1 MTRRQGVVTVAV
13 LAVLAV
19 ALVAMVVALVRAGAG
34 GGAGTV
40 AGETHDPAAEP
51 ASSPAEDP
59 VGLLESAGVNV
70 VAGPPLPAAPEE
82 WGDYRRVAQWAR
94 SAHVDADPVDASGPE
109 GSAFPATSSDCGQKT
124 YLVTFRSAPAGG
136 EVEAQLVDASEA
148 VLASEEHDSGWTLGT
163 NCATPRFAPSSSGGA
178 GPVGVDYTVTEYRRV
193 TTPEADEAPA
203 PSSAAG
209 PTFVECLFGT
219 PGPARFS
226 DGSIRNHRPCTQSPE
241 AQRSLKAER
250 VCGGLYGWREV
261 SAQEYRDLCG
271 GTPPTD
277 AGPPDREPPA
287 RQPSDRRPSAP
298 AAEPPAPETEPAGP
312 STTRASTTAPT
323 SAAQA
328 TTSAAAAPAA
338 GTGTPR

>member
-1 MTRRQGVVTVAV
+1 
-13 LAVLAV
+13 
-19 ALVAMVVALVRAGAG
+19 
-34 GGAGTV
+34 
-40 AGETHDPAAEP
+40 
-51 ASSPAEDP
+51 
-59 VGLLESAGVNV
+59 
-70 VAGPPLPAAPEE
+70 
-82 WGDYRRVAQWAR
+82 
-94 SAHVDADPVDASGPE
+94 
-109 GSAFPATSSDCGQKT
+109 
-124 YLVTFRSAPAGG
+124 
-136 EVEAQLVDASEA
+136 
-148 VLASEEHDSGWTLGT
+148 

-277 AGPPDREPPA
+277 AARPTASRLPGSRPTGDPPRRLRSPPRRKPSPRGPRPRAPRPRRRRAPPRRRHPLPRHRRRAPVRRVSA
-287 RQPSDRRPSAP
+287 RRVHRGCIIGAGEVHRRVRSPVLDW
-298 AAEPPAPETEPAGP
+298 APE
-312 STTRASTTAPT
+312 S
-323 SAAQA
+323 
-328 TTSAAAAPAA
+328 
-338 GTGTPR
+338 